1 MTVKEIVIAAAA
13 ELGLCDR
20 VQAYLDGSV
29 EDGKEETEA
38 LVRCFNLVESEL
50 ALDYL
55 PLYAEETLETQ
66 TGAIEYATFARSVV
80 RVLKVTDEWGNSA
93 PFRLFPTY
101 LKTQGGKINVRYAYA
116 PAIKTI
122 EDESDYI
129 VQASVRLFA
138 YGIAAEYTLACGL
151 FEDAAVWDK
160 KYKDAIAAAYR
171 SAPTRKIRSRRWA

>member
-13 ELGLCDR
+13 ELGVCDR

-80 RVLKVTDEWGNSA
+80 RVLKGTDEWGNSA

-116 PAIKTI
+116 PAVKTI
-122 EDESDYI
+122 EDESDYM

-138 YGIAAEYTLACGL
+138 YGIACEYSLASGM
-151 FEDAAVWDK
+151 FEEASVWDK
-160 KYKDAIAAAYR
+160 KYKEAIRASYR
-171 SAPTRKIRSRRWA
+171 ANPAKVMSSRRWV